1 MGCTLNLMN
10 LDQNYGTKF
19 LSEAPDLLQENMR
32 LLQRSAFASQL
43 ADCKGLPFW
52 SSKGRGMMYN
62 YGRKKIQKS
71 RFFFYVK
78 QRWNDPPN
86 HN

>member
-1 MGCTLNLMN
+1 
-10 LDQNYGTKF
+10 
-19 LSEAPDLLQENMR
+19 MR
-32 LLQRSAFASQL
+32 LLQRSASSSQL

-62 YGRKKIQKS
+62 YGKKKIQKS

-78 QRWNDPPN
+78 EME
-86 HN
+86 